1 MELHLGE
8 TWAKDLL
15 DPSVLRGPSAHSEHN
30 GQGNS
35 LGVQWL
41 GLSTAT
47 AGAMGLIPG
56 GGAKS
61 LQAVCAA
68 KKQKNP
74 MARASG
80 SPETLMSLNSR
91 PAPLSRSLPL
101 SSPLFSHPLLLP
113 FHLIFLPWRISLMI
127 IFPSRKSALT
137 IPLPNAHDIPF
148 ESCSKLLDF

>member
-1 MELHLGE
+1 MTKKARSILMELHLGK
-8 TWAKDLL
+8 TWGKDLV

-41 GLSTAT
+41 GPSTVT

-56 GGAKS
+56 WGAKS

-68 KKQKNP
+68 KKQKPKKNP

-80 SPETLMSLNSR
+80 SPETLTSLNSR
-91 PAPLSRSLPL
+91 PLPPPAKLPTLLPSFPPAITFDFLALEDLLHDQLPL
-101 SSPLFSHPLLLP
+101 QEVRPDHPFAQCP
-113 FHLIFLPWRISLMI
+113 RHSV
-127 IFPSRKSALT
+127 
-137 IPLPNAHDIPF
+137 
-148 ESCSKLLDF
+148 